1 MRKGIRVLIF
11 CLEDIETTAN
21 QILSGVWFVEAEIE
35 IEWFFHTTPQIQMGE
50 SNLPLIV
57 AWDHTNLY
65 FIILDLKVSVT
76 AKLFYNRLIR
86 LFYKSIWYHF
96 LGGDIRRHQLE
107 YGLIHGKNVLVEI
120 EITGLL
126 FWRLILITECFAC
139 YFNPHESSSIP
150 KICNKIGMRNLYH
163 GTFLGMQTWIS
174 YN

>member
-35 IEWFFHTTPQIQMGE
+35 IEWFFHSTPQIQMGE

-107 YGLIHGKNVLVEI
+107 YGLIHG
-120 EITGLL
+120 
-126 FWRLILITECFAC
+126 
-139 YFNPHESSSIP
+139 
-150 KICNKIGMRNLYH
+150 
-163 GTFLGMQTWIS
+163 
-174 YN
+174 